1 MVPKTVDEVAQ
12 DHERQKT
19 MIQDIRWSPNLGWG
33 LGTGAVVGVAFYF
46 VTVWLLPVFYSSI
59 TVIK

>member
-1 MVPKTVDEVAQ
+1 
-12 DHERQKT
+12 